1 MDELNLSE
9 GALRKTEQV
18 RNRAK
23 RYRAKRRKAYNDYH
37 AEYYAAHREEI
48 NRKRRERYRLKQGGT
63 NGV

>member
-1 MDELNLSE
+1 MDELNLTE

-48 NRKRRERYRLKQGGT
+48 NRRRRERYRLKHGGA
-63 NGV
+63 NGI

>member
-9 GALRKTEQV
+9 GALRKTEQG

-23 RYRAKRRKAYNDYH
+23 RYRAKRRNAYNAYQ

-48 NRKRRERYRLKQGGT
+48 NRRRRERYRLSKGGM
-63 NGV
+63 NV

>member
-1 MDELNLSE
+1 MDELKLSE
-9 GALRKTEQV
+9 GALPKKDQA

-48 NRKRRERYRLKQGGT
+48 NRRRRERYRLKHGGA
-63 NGV
+63 NGI